1 MRIQDLQEH
10 LRLIK
15 DSIQQES
22 IGLSSKIEE
31 RRALEAEIESKKET
45 LDGILA
51 DSINIK
57 TEQEGRSSELN
68 NREASFVSREATL
81 AKEREDF
88 ESYKSSELSA
98 LDAEIESIKQYRGQL
113 NTEIAE
119 LEIKV
124 GDYGVLLNRLATQW
138 DDESDLHADKLN
150 EFKREIEA
158 TEKELGKVTSSV
170 MLAKR
175 ELSQLNSEISDATE
189 RLNRAVEKNND
200 YVASLV
206 DRENAIAIKERDI
219 DRVIYRLR
227 KRYLKETGMNLNI

>member
-1 MRIQDLQEH
+1 
-10 LRLIK
+10 
-15 DSIQQES
+15 
-22 IGLSSKIEE
+22 
-31 RRALEAEIESKKET
+31 
-45 LDGILA
+45 
-51 DSINIK
+51 
-57 TEQEGRSSELN
+57 
-68 NREASFVSREATL
+68 
-81 AKEREDF
+81 
-88 ESYKSSELSA
+88 
-98 LDAEIESIKQYRGQL
+98 L